1 MSLKSYEKVCK
12 NKDFCGTV
20 MLSQKDNILQL
31 SQNMKSEKMLYMIYA
46 DLESLIKKVDGCA
59 NNPQKSS
66 TTKMGKHIPCG
77 YLTSTICAFDHIEN
91 KHTLY
96 WGKDC
101 MKKFCESLKEH
112 TKI

>member
-1 MSLKSYEKVCK
+1 MSMSLKSYENVCK

-31 SQNMKSEKMLYMIYA
+31 SQYMKSEKMLYMIYA

-96 WGKDC
+96 
-101 MKKFCESLKEH
+101 
-112 TKI
+112 